1 MKLPSPVGT
10 DQDTLCEH
18 VPVPV
23 QITVAEQDAVF
34 PVTIGFGVHDA
45 AEIDDGVPGVD
56 PI

>member
-1 MKLPSPVGT
+1 VKLPSPVGT